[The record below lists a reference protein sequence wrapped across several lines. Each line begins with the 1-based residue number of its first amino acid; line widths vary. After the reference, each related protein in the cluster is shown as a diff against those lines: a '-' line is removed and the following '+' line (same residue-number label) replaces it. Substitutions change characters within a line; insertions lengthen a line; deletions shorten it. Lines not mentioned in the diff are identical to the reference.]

1 MPLID
6 RNREPTPKDLR
17 VFGLTLALFLGVV
30 GVLVGNR
37 TGQWTIPIVVWSAA
51 LIQCALYY
59 LIPSVQAMV
68 FRAWITALFP
78 IGWVISYTLLAAIYY
93 LIVTPIG
100 LFMRLLGRDPLQRQ
114 LDHTTESYWA
124 PYIGAEKRSR
134 YFQQF

>member
-51 LIQCALYY
+51 LIQCALY
-59 LIPSVQAMV
+59 
-68 FRAWITALFP
+68 
-78 IGWVISYTLLAAIYY
+78 
-93 LIVTPIG
+93 
-100 LFMRLLGRDPLQRQ
+100 
-114 LDHTTESYWA
+114 
-124 PYIGAEKRSR
+124 
-134 YFQQF
+134 

>member
-1 MPLID
+1 MSNPPFRIADVSELI
-6 RNREPTPKDLR
+6 
-17 VFGLTLALFLGVV
+17 
-30 GVLVGNR
+30 
-37 TGQWTIPIVVWSAA
+37 WSAA

-59 LIPSVQAMV
+59 LIPAVQAMV

-124 PYIGAEKRSR
+124 PYIGAEKKSR